1 MSTATANAAS
11 TSAGAQSAATT
22 DRSHLDQAIAVLA
35 ERAKEFA
42 RLPPAAKAQ
51 LLRACIPR
59 LVDLAPEWV
68 ATGAH
73 AKALPA
79 ELSAEEWLAGPMT
92 TVRMM
97 RLLAESLEEITRLGK
112 PAFGRGARTR
122 PDGRVEVD
130 IFPSSH
136 LDKVTWNGFRGY
148 VLMQKGIDRAEAR
161 KRQASFY
168 DKRDPEGGV
177 ALVLGAGNVSS
188 IPPMDAFT
196 KMFIEGYVCLVKM
209 NPVNEWVGP
218 ILERALAPMI
228 ERGYL
233 RIVYGGGDVGKYLCE
248 HKSIADVHITGSDA
262 THDLIVWGPPGPERE
277 KRKKANDPLLKVPIS
292 SELGNVSPVAIVP
305 GLYSEEELVFQAKN
319 VATMI
324 TNNASFNCN
333 AAKMLITSAKWP
345 QRERFLDLVKK
356 CLAEVK
362 PRKAYYPGAHDRYA
376 KLTAGRARVEKIG
389 AAGPDA
395 LPWTIIRD
403 VDSAKT
409 DDPLFRTEPFCGLLS
424 ETTLPAGDAAE
435 FLGQATKFMND
446 TLWGTLNACIV
457 IHPRDEARGDVA
469 TALDRAIV
477 ELRYGTVAINHW
489 PAIVYGSVTLPWG
502 GHPSAT
508 LGDIQSGLGWVHNT
522 YMMEGMDKTVVRG
535 PLLVKPTPA
544 WFYDNKNTRAL
555 GPKLV
560 AMESDPSWLRLPGIV
575 LGALKP

>member
-1 MSTATANAAS
+1 MSTATATAAS

-22 DRSHLDQAIAVLA
+22 DRSHLDQAVAVLR
-35 ERAKEFA
+35 ERAREFA
-42 RLPPAAKAQ
+42 RLTPTAKAQ

-68 ATGAH
+68 ASGCQAKGVGAEH
-73 AKALPA
+73 A
-79 ELSAEEWLAGPMT
+79 AEEWLAGPMT

-97 RLLAESLEEITRLGK
+97 RLLAESLTEIARAGK
-112 PAFGRGARTR
+112 PPFGRSARVR
-122 PDGRVEVD
+122 SDGRLEVEL
-130 IFPSSH
+130 FPSSAI
-136 LDKVTWNGFRGY
+136 DKVTFNGFSGY
-148 VLMQKGIDRAEAR
+148 VLMQPGVDRAEAR
-161 KRQASFY
+161 RRQASFY
-168 DKRDPEGGV
+168 DRRDPEGGV
-177 ALVLGAGNVSS
+177 ALILGAGNVSS

-228 ERGYL
+228 ERGFL

-248 HKSIADVHITGSDA
+248 HKDIADIHITGSDA
-262 THDLIVWGPPGPERE
+262 THDLIVWGPPGAERDR
-277 KRKKANDPLLKVPIS
+277 RKKANDPLLKVPIS

-305 GLYSEEELVFQAKN
+305 SLYSEDELWFQAKN
-319 VATMI
+319 VTTMI

-333 AAKMLITSAKWP
+333 AAKMLITSAAWP
-345 QRERFLDLVKK
+345 QREKFLGMVKK
-356 CLAEVK
+356 CLAEV
-362 PRKAYYPGAHDRYA
+362 PARKAYYPGAKDRYA
-376 KLTAGRARVEKIG
+376 KLTGGRDRVEKIG
-389 AAGPDA
+389 SAGPDA

-403 VDSAKT
+403 VESAKT

-424 ETTLPAGDAAE
+424 ETTLPASDPAE
-435 FLGQATKFMND
+435 FLAQATSFMND

-469 TALDRAIV
+469 RQLDRSIV

-489 PAIVYGSVTLPWG
+489 PAICYGAVTLPWG

-522 YMMEGMDKTVVRG
+522 FMLEGMDKTVVRG
-535 PLLVKPTPA
+535 PLVVKPKPA
-544 WFYDNKNTRAL
+544 WFYDNKNTRGL

-560 AMESDPSWLRLPGIV
+560 AMESDPSWLRMPGIL